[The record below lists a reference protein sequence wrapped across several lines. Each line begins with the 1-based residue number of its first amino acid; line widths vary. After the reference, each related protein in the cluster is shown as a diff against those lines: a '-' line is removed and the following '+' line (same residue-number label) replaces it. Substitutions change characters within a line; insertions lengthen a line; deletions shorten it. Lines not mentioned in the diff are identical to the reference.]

1 MGDADGMAEL
11 VGDMD
16 NKTTFDP
23 LRIEDLIQ
31 DMQLHFDVSKPGRY
45 DDRAKLS
52 AIASATTDPG
62 LRDLVRGWMRNGMP
76 NRAGGHTAWQAA
88 SWLDGQEALRICYPD
103 DSLADRS
110 ATDLGSFKQT
120 QHAAPH
126 VRSWLQLRED
136 VGSPIDLESTSKLD
150 HDALLN
156 TLADTMHPSCRKYPQ
171 ESMQSIMRDEIN
183 AGNLRR
189 MRHVIAKI

>member
-1 MGDADGMAEL
+1 MGDVDGMAEL

-76 NRAGGHTAWQAA
+76 NRAGGHTAWRAA
-88 SWLDGQEALRICYPD
+88 TWLDGQEALRICYPD

-110 ATDLGSFKQT
+110 ATDLGSFKQS

-136 VGSPIDLESTSKLD
+136 VGSPIDL
-150 HDALLN
+150 
-156 TLADTMHPSCRKYPQ
+156 
-171 ESMQSIMRDEIN
+171 
-183 AGNLRR
+183 
-189 MRHVIAKI
+189 